1 MTSTTLR
8 QLAPAAAAGLAL
20 SLLSTLPAGAHGLA
34 SAGLAAGA
42 SHPLLG
48 LDHLLLLLGV
58 GGAAALAGPSILLVA
73 LAAAVVGSL
82 FGALGGNLPGAEVLA
97 ALTVSGLGLTLL
109 ALQRNQHENLS
120 NAPTQVLAVM
130 LAIGVSVHAM
140 LHGQEAHGSAA
151 GLLGWWLGAGLT
163 STAVVGASFAVMR
176 QLSPSW
182 GIRLAA
188 GLSLAGALLAL
199 APLV

>member
-1 MTSTTLR
+1 M
-8 QLAPAAAAGLAL
+8 
-20 SLLSTLPAGAHGLA
+20 
-34 SAGLAAGA
+34 
-42 SHPLLG
+42 
-48 LDHLLLLLGV
+48 LLLLGV

-109 ALQRNQHENLS
+109 ALQRNQHQNLS